1 MPSVGAP
8 LFPFHKILGG
18 GTLAGVPDDFVR
30 PSQPVLVDCVVFG
43 EVVVR
48 LPGVLGV
55 VVVFPPDEV
64 VINVVSDP
72 VFDDCIDF
80 MRLVGGMW
88 CVGVVSFSGFG

>member
-43 EVVVR
+43 EVVTR
-48 LPGVLGV
+48 LPSVVGAV
-55 VVVFPPDEV
+55 VVLPTGEV
-64 VINVVSDP
+64 VVHTVSGTM
-72 VFDDCIDF
+72 FDDGLNLVRF
-80 MRLVGGMW
+80 VGGMW
-88 CVGVVSFSGFG
+88 CVGGVSFSGFG